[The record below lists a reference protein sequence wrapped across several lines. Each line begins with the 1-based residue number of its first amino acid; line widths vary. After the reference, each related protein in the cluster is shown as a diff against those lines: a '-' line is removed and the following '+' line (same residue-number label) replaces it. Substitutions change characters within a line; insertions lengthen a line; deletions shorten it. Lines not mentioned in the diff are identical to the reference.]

1 MTPTEFDAGGGQV
14 LAVYEPEDTGDEV
27 DPLAIYDAVAR
38 DAARRA
44 DHGQRIVSMTA
55 LPSRHAGV
63 GIGRTGSGYQTKVT
77 IAVLFAA
84 PDGPA

>member
-1 MTPTEFDAGGGQV
+1 MTPTELDAGGGQV

-38 DAARRA
+38 DAATRA
-44 DHGQRIVSMTA
+44 GHGRRIVSMTA
-55 LPSRHAGV
+55 LPTRHAGV
-63 GIGRTGSGYQTKVT
+63 ALGRTGSGYQTKVT
-77 IAVLFAA
+77 IAVLYGP